1 MDTDD
6 LKRKF
11 AANVKKYRK
20 QLNLSQGV
28 LGVMAETDERYI
40 QNIEAG
46 ERTPGVI
53 IAYRIAQALGVTVE
67 DLLTK

>member
-11 AANVKKYRK
+11 AANVRRYRK
-20 QLNLSQGV
+20 ARQITQADLAA
-28 LGVMAETDERYI
+28 MAETDDRYI

-46 ERTPGVI
+46 ERMPGVI
-53 IAYRIAQALGVTVE
+53 IAYRIAKALGVTVE
-67 DLLTK
+67 ELFC